1 MVAND
6 ALKTYGDANPT
17 LSTTVRGFVLGQ
29 NLASSGVTGSGVA
42 STTATESTG
51 AGTATITAAIGTL
64 SANNYDFTT
73 FTPGALTINKA
84 NYTSITGTKVY
95 DAINGVITNA
105 TLSGVN
111 GETFTVTATAN
122 SKNVVDASYFTS
134 IGTSLVGNL
143 NYNSASALSGINTAS
158 ISKANLSI
166 SAVESLTGNTYKGSA
181 YIGSYSIAALG
192 NDAQNITVV
201 GMATGINVGTYTSN
215 LVAGGAVLSNYNPPV
230 FTNASLVI
238 SPAPLGIELT
248 GTYSGT
254 KNITP
259 STFTITGL
267 MVGDTVKSI
276 ASANLVDANVA
287 YGNNYVT
294 SITGVSGTAV
304 MSNYYITTS
313 YNSIP
318 NTTITNTATITP
330 ANLVITATTD
340 AKFVTQSD
348 LIGSANNCGV
358 GVACAGGYMG
368 VTYNGFVNGENKDVL
383 QGSPVVIRT
392 NDSVD
397 AAGVYA
403 GALKASGHSASNYS
417 ITYANGDYIIAP
429 AKTLLV
435 RVTPDSR
442 VYGSDPVYTA
452 KAQYLDADNRTIIDL
467 VPSINGSA
475 ISIVDG
481 ASGTANFTLSLAGA
495 STSTSGNINVGGY
508 NLIATNSVVTGNNF
522 KSLTVVGSNTIIPYT
537 LRPNQLGISG
547 VSKVYDGNIN
557 IGGLV
562 LNVDPTLSTVLGS
575 GATKDQVTIIGSG
588 TFDNRNVGTGKAIDV
603 NLTLSGTD
611 GANYVLD
618 NDTYSASIG
627 TITQLNSVS
636 YVGGVGGKWST
647 QSNWAG
653 GAIPTLN
660 NVANVYI
667 PVGSSAVYDVATV
680 NAPGAMGS
688 NIINNGILTIN
699 ESANTTITNSLGGSG
714 TYAHTG
720 SGILTIAGNNN
731 QANPGS
737 LTGQISVANAKTLIL
752 ANTDALGN
760 GSILSDGG
768 RVGLSAD
775 TILRSLTINGP
786 VTLISDVR
794 TLNNQQYGGAVTFSS
809 GSANAPMVMS
819 SQNGSITFLS
829 TVNSDAANRSLTL
842 NALAGKVTLTDNA
855 GYLSPSRLSKGPSIT
870 DLLINAKDILLKADV
885 YTLSTQ
891 TYNGAV
897 VISDNGSNGLT
908 RLFLS
913 QDPSI
918 TFLGTVDDSLNVT
931 HTLDLR
937 AVSFSADQTP
947 AITFRGAIGSIVPL
961 GGLVVTMETR
971 LDPTLPPTPSGT
983 ITIGGGITTIGP
995 QTFSGGEIFFDPAP
1009 GAGPIILSSKNGVIE
1024 LFGPNGLRNDL
1035 GAYLRPGNLGGFPQ
1049 TLIGYTPPL
1058 DPDNELFRSNRYGEG
1073 SKVSVGEPSKIV
1085 PCEAELVDECVKG

>member
-1 MVAND
+1 
-6 ALKTYGDANPT
+6 
-17 LSTTVRGFVLGQ
+17 
-29 NLASSGVTGSGVA
+29 VTGSGVA
-42 STTATESTG
+42 STAATESTG

-201 GMATGINVGTYTSN
+201 GMATGINVGTYASN

-294 SITGVSGTAV
+294 SITGVLGTAV

-313 YNSIP
+313 YSSTP
-318 NTTITNTATITP
+318 NTTTTNTATITP
-330 ANLVITATTD
+330 ANLIITAATD

-348 LIGSANNCGV
+348 VIGSENNCGLRV
-358 GVACAGGYMG
+358 SCAGGYMG
-368 VTYNGFVNGENKDVL
+368 VTYNGFVNGENESKRGVMSGTL
-383 QGSPVVIRT
+383 SIVRNNFGT
-392 NDSVD
+392 D
-397 AAGVYA
+397 AANVYPGV
-403 GALKASGHSASNYS
+403 LEASGLSAPNYN
-417 ITYANGDYIIAP
+417 ITYVKGDYIIAP

-435 RVTPDSR
+435 RVTPNSR
-442 VYGSDPVYTA
+442 DYGSDPFYAANGTEALNANVPKA
-452 KAQYLDADNRTIIDL
+452 QFIKAQYLDGDGRTIVDL
-467 VPSINGSA
+467 VPTINGST
-475 ISIVDG
+475 ISIVDT
-481 ASGTANFTLSLAGA
+481 ASGAANFTLLLVGA
-495 STSTSGNINVGGY
+495 TTSTSGNINVGGY
-508 NLIATNSVVTGNNF
+508 NLAATNSTVTGNNF
-522 KSLTVVGSNTIIPYT
+522 NSLTVVGSSGITPYT
-537 LRPNQLGISG
+537 LSPTQLGISG

-562 LNVDPTLSTVLGS
+562 LNIDPTLSTVLGS
-575 GATKDQVTIIGSG
+575 GASKDKVTIIGSG
-588 TFDNRNVGTGKAIDV
+588 TFDNRNVGVQKAVDIS
-603 NLTLSGTD
+603 LTLAGND
-611 GANYVLD
+611 GGNYVLD
-618 NDTYSASIG
+618 SNTFGANIG

-636 YVGGVGGKWST
+636 YVGGIGGKWST

-653 GAIPTLN
+653 GAIPALN

-667 PVGSSAVYDVATV
+667 PAGSSVVYDVAAVGT
-680 NAPGAMGS
+680 MGG
-688 NIINNGILTIN
+688 NIINNGTLTIN
-699 ESANTTITNSLGGSG
+699 ESTSTTIANTLSGSG
-714 TYAHTG
+714 TYAQTG
-720 SGILTIAGNNN
+720 NGALTLSGNNN
-731 QANPGS
+731 QVNPGP
-737 LTGQISVANAKTLIL
+737 LTGQISVASGKTLIL
-752 ANTDALGN
+752 ANAYALGN
-760 GSILSDGG
+760 GSILSDSG
-768 RVGLSAD
+768 RVGLGID
-775 TILRSLTINGP
+775 TTLRSLTINGP
-786 VTLISDVR
+786 VTLITDIK
-794 TLNNQQYGGAVTFSS
+794 TLGDQQYGGAVTFSS
-809 GSANAPMVMS
+809 GSVLSPMLMS
-819 SQNGSITFLS
+819 SQNGNISFLS

-855 GYLSPSRLSKGPSIT
+855 GYLSSSRLSKGPSIT
-870 DLLINAKDILLKADV
+870 DLLINAKDVLLKADV

-908 RLFLS
+908 RSFLS

-918 TFLGTVDDSLNVT
+918 TFLGTIDDSLNVT
-931 HTLDLR
+931 HTLDLK
-937 AVSFSADQTP
+937 AVSFSADQVP

-961 GGLVVTMETR
+961 GGLVVTMETH
-971 LDPTLPPTPSGT
+971 LDPALPPTPAGT

-995 QTFSGGEIFFDPAP
+995 ITFTGGGIFFDPPP
-1009 GAGPIILSSKNGVIE
+1009 GAGPIILSSKNGPIE
-1024 LFGPNGLRNDL
+1024 FFDPNGLSNAL
-1035 GAYLRPGNLGGFPQ
+1035 SGYTHITGGAPQAISPQNNLRPVVQNIV
-1049 TLIGYTPPL
+1049 TGYLPPL
-1058 DPDNELFRSNRYGEG
+1058 DPDSELFRSNRYGEG
-1073 SKVSVGEPSKIV
+1073 SKVSVGEPSTIV
-1085 PCEAELVDECVKG
+1085 PCEAELTEECVKG